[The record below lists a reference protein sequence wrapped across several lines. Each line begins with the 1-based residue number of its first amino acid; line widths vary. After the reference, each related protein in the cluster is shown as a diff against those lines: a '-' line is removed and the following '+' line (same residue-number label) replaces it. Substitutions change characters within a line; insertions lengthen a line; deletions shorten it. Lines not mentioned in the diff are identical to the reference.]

1 MSSKRK
7 KEDKE
12 KSAGVV
18 TPDTP
23 EVKELIPNRVSEA
36 MWEQW
41 GQWDELSESV
51 ADVINV
57 IIGVVIFEICVC
69 LFFLIIYFMLLAER
83 SWEQV
88 DYHYKARQLIPATVE
103 WAMAEMMEV
112 IEWNFLKRDF
122 GDSNS
127 DESKVWKEEQEPMSC
142 QLDAWTR
149 GKVPIRSKP
158 VYIRLC
164 NIMLQLYIP

>member
-12 KSAGVV
+12 KNVGVAM

-36 MWEQW
+36 MWDQW

-51 ADVINV
+51 ADVIST
-57 IIGVVIFEICVC
+57 IIGELYVVFVYHSLLFT
-69 LFFLIIYFMLLAER
+69 LFFAER
-83 SWEQV
+83 SWEEV

-103 WAMAEMMEV
+103 WAMSEMMGV

-127 DESKVWKEEQEPMSC
+127 DKREVWKEEQEPVSC

-158 VYIRLC
+158 V
-164 NIMLQLYIP
+164 NILNIIMYNCIYP

>member
-12 KSAGVV
+12 KNVGVAM

-41 GQWDELSESV
+41 SQWDELSDNV
-51 ADVINV
+51 ADVISI
-57 IIGVVIFEICVC
+57 IIGGLCFELLC
-69 LFFLIIYFMLLAER
+69 LFIIYLFLTEL
-83 SWEQV
+83 SWEEV

-103 WAMAEMMEV
+103 WAIEV
-112 IEWNFLKRDF
+112 ASSARAGL
-122 GDSNS
+122 G
-127 DESKVWKEEQEPMSC
+127 P
-142 QLDAWTR
+142 
-149 GKVPIRSKP
+149 
-158 VYIRLC
+158 
-164 NIMLQLYIP
+164 